1 MISSVFKCSNSVS
14 DQSNHNNQ
22 YQIRWVKPGEPGDS
36 RSFHIVCRT
45 KRLKNGW
52 KDKKKYFFNE
62 EVIIKPASR
71 SKCFCFSHSFYS
83 KIFHGP
89 LKWKC
94 ISLALQER
102 SKVGL
107 KIGLNNNNNNNNKY
121 ISLDCNQTSKS
132 FPIRCSSKEV
142 FCKHTVNLQERT
154 HAEV

>member
-1 MISSVFKCSNSVS
+1 M
-14 DQSNHNNQ
+14 
-22 YQIRWVKPGEPGDS
+22 GETRGTRGFTFLS
-36 RSFHIVCRT
+36 HFLQNKEIKKWMERQ
-45 KRLKNGW
+45 
-52 KDKKKYFFNE
+52 KKYFFNE

-71 SKCFCFSHSFYS
+71 SKWFCFSHSFYS

-94 ISLALQER
+94 ISLTLQER

-107 KIGLNNNNNNNNKY
+107 KIGLNNNNNNNNNNKY

-132 FPIRCSSKEV
+132 FPVRCSSKEV
-142 FCKHTVNLQERT
+142 FCKHTVNLQERN